1 MKVDKIHED
10 VDKMLDAYNR
20 LVSAKPV
27 NVRKLF
33 NNPNNPFLSMYPEE
47 AYEISDAD
55 FEILRKLLFAQV
67 KTEIIFD
74 DGGMVRFNGNVADI
88 QSYKLNDRRF
98 IEFPNAAEQLQSLL
112 LIKKYIEFRQFM
124 QNESE
129 VKQ

>member
-20 LVSAKPV
+20 LVAAKPV
-27 NVRKLF
+27 NVRELF
-33 NNPNNPFLSMYPEE
+33 NDPNDPFLSMYPEE

-55 FEILRKLLFAQV
+55 FEALRKLLFAQV